1 MPDAKNDKI
10 EPNDAAKMIF
20 PIDTAGIR
28 KELEKILAKEK
39 AAAFVK
45 QLLAETAKHAAPGN
59 TLVEEGDVLRVF
71 DLVQKQ
77 KGMVRSGDTA
87 GGAIPGANF
96 ALGSVATGDAQMQIG
111 NFRPGA
117 PLTFQELKDAYLKSD
132 APIALHETLH
142 HAGRLVYSDQE
153 FAIVV
158 STMPGVTA
166 KLPTSGNRF
175 DFSHYWDTE
184 LRKACK

>member
-1 MPDAKNDKI
+1 MPDVKNDKI
-10 EPNDAAKMIF
+10 DPNDAARMIF
-20 PIDTAGIR
+20 PIDVEGIR
-28 KELEKILAKEK
+28 KELENMLAKEK
-39 AAAFVK
+39 CAAFVK
-45 QLLAETAKHAAPGN
+45 ELLAETAKHAAPGN
-59 TLVEEGDVLRVF
+59 TLVEEGDVLKIY
-71 DLVQKQ
+71 DMVQKQ
-77 KGMVRSGDTA
+77 KGMVRAGDTA

-96 ALGSVATGDAQMQIG
+96 ALGSIATGDAQIQIG

-158 STMPGVTA
+158 SMMAGSRPP
-166 KLPTSGNRF
+166 LPATGNRF

-184 LRKACK
+184 LRKASK

>member
-1 MPDAKNDKI
+1 MPDPKNDKI

-20 PIDTAGIR
+20 PIDAEGIR
-28 KELEKILAKEK
+28 KEIEKMLAKEK
-39 AAAFVK
+39 TSTFIKA
-45 QLLAETAKHAAPGN
+45 LLAGVAAHAAPGN
-59 TLVEEGDVLRVF
+59 TLVEEGDVLRIF

-77 KGMVRSGDTA
+77 KGFVRAGDTA
-87 GGAIPGANF
+87 AGAIPGANF
-96 ALGSVATGDAQMQIG
+96 ALGSVATGDAQIQIG

-153 FAIVV
+153 FAIAV
-158 STMPGVTA
+158 STMPGITTP
-166 KLPTSGNRF
+166 LPTSGNRF
-175 DFSHYWDTE
+175 DFSAYWDAE

>member
-1 MPDAKNDKI
+1 MTDNDKI
-10 EPNDAAKMIF
+10 APNDAARMIF
-20 PIDTAGIR
+20 PLDVEGIR
-28 KELEKILAKEK
+28 KELAKMLSTPK
-39 AAAFVK
+39 CGAFVK
-45 QLLAETAKHAAPGN
+45 ELLAETAKHAVPGN
-59 TLVEEGDVLRVF
+59 TLVEGGDILKIF

-87 GGAIPGANF
+87 RGAIPGANF
-96 ALGSVATGDAQMQIG
+96 ALGSVATGDAQIQLG

-117 PLTFQELKDAYLKSD
+117 PVSLQELKEMYLKSD

-158 STMPGVTA
+158 SMMGGSRPP
-166 KLPTSGNRF
+166 LPTSVNRF
-175 DFSHYWDTE
+175 EFSRYWDTE
-184 LRKACK
+184 LRKSSK

>member
-1 MPDAKNDKI
+1 MADDKNAKID
-10 EPNDAAKMIF
+10 PNDAAKMIF
-20 PIDTAGIR
+20 PIDVEGIR
-28 KELEKILAKEK
+28 KEIEKILAKEK
-39 AAAFVK
+39 AAAFIKALV
-45 QLLAETAKHAAPGN
+45 AEVAKHAAPGN
-59 TLVEEGDVLRVF
+59 TLVEEGDVLRIF

-77 KGMVRSGDTA
+77 KGFVRAGDTA

-96 ALGSVATGDAQMQIG
+96 ALGSVATGDAQIQIG

-117 PLTFQELKDAYLKSD
+117 PLTFQELKDAYLQSD
-132 APIALHETLH
+132 APVALHETLH

-153 FAIVV
+153 YAVVV
-158 STMPGVTA
+158 STLPGTRPP
-166 KLPTSGNRF
+166 LPTSGNRF